1 MTIEQRYDR
10 LERMARLLYEAATRS
25 ARQSRRQTKKLK
37 AYLEAQKAYEAIALA
52 EKART
57 GNSNTSSA
65 LVKARRALDQA
76 RENLK
81 R

>member
-10 LERMARLLYEAATRS
+10 LERLARLLYEAATRS
-25 ARQSRRQTKKLK
+25 ARQSRSQTKKLR
-37 AYLEAQKAYEAIALA
+37 AYVEAQKNYESIVVN
-52 EKART
+52 ERERT
-57 GNSNTSSA
+57 GSSDAISA
-65 LVKARRALDQA
+65 LGKARRALEAA

>member
-10 LERMARLLYEAATRS
+10 LELLARLLYEAATRS
-25 ARQSRRQTKKLK
+25 ARQSRSQRKKLG
-37 AYLEAQKAYEAIALA
+37 AYVEAQKNYESIVVN
-52 EKART
+52 ERERT
-57 GNSNTSSA
+57 GSSDAISA
-65 LVKARRALDQA
+65 LGKARRALEAA